1 MNNNIDLQT
10 ILIKKI
16 LIIYL
21 STTDQNKKENK
32 NTIDLYVI
40 IINII

>member
-21 STTDQNKKENK
+21 FTINQNKKENK

>member
-21 STTDQNKKENK
+21 FTINQSKKENK